1 MKVFLIPFD
10 SSVAVDKI
18 WVAAKTCYSAKT
30 PIELWEEAS
39 SIPLD
44 KKTAFIDN
52 KIKAGHLSVVEHLHL
67 TFLIAGVSRALTH
80 QLVRHRLCNYSQQSQ
95 RYVNL
100 NKMDKSAEDYF
111 VIPPS
116 IQKNEE
122 ALVTYKSAM
131 LEASTAYN
139 RLVSLGILPEDA
151 RFDIGNGCKTNIVMT
166 VNLRELMHIC
176 NERLCT
182 AAQWEI
188 RQLVSEMK
196 RCVVSVLP
204 FMEKWL
210 QPKCKILGYCP
221 ESAKRSCGMTPTRD
235 NL

>member
-18 WVAAKTCYSAKT
+18 WVAANTCYSAKT
-30 PIELWEEAS
+30 PIELWEEVHQFS
-39 SIPLD
+39 LD
-44 KKTAFIDN
+44 KKTAFIDD
-52 KIKAGHLSVVEHLHL
+52 KIKYGHLSVVEHLHL
-67 TFLIAGVSRALTH
+67 TFLICGVSRALTH

-100 NKMDKSAEDYF
+100 NKIEKNADDYF

-116 IQKNEE
+116 IQKNED
-122 ALVTYKSAM
+122 ALLTYKSAM
-131 LEASTAYN
+131 LETSKVYK
-139 RLVSLGILPEDA
+139 RLTDLGIPSEDA
-151 RFDIGNGCKTNIVMT
+151 RFDLGNGCKTNIVMT

-188 RQLVSEMK
+188 RQLVLEMK

-221 ESAKRSCGMTPTRD
+221 ESSKRSCGMTPTRN